1 MRKLLAFFN
10 SPVTKIALSVLL
22 LLICSRLFF
31 THFSS
36 DRSDQDQAQDQT
48 QQNSDIEKSSPV
60 PLAIEKDLTADLN
73 SNPATSEPAEQMVVI
88 ERTDWKLDQPLRT
101 QHTRLKNR
109 ADQGDLQAAY
119 SLAMNL
125 RFCAMAPL
133 DETDLDA
140 RLQQAYEYKDNGVAI
155 AEIKERYEFCAGIN
169 QQQRD
174 EFYLYLESAAKAGY
188 VPAQEEM
195 ATITPELF
203 MKLAGATELERSAYI
218 QKRQDFIQ
226 LQLFLLE
233 SASQHGSIKALI
245 TLSNMHHS
253 QNYGDH
259 GRAKSYAFN
268 LLILELADDNELQ
281 SRYSWFV
288 QRRQSELTP
297 EQIEQAQA
305 LSEQWLAM
313 IKANGTLYLQ

>member
-1 MRKLLAFFN
+1 MQKFLARSLVALLL
-10 SPVTKIALSVLL
+10 V
-22 LLICSRLFF
+22 LLICGGLFF
-31 THFSS
+31 IATNNST
-36 DRSDQDQAQDQT
+36 QT
-48 QQNSDIEKSSPV
+48 QQSSDIQEPSPT
-60 PLAIEKDLTADLN
+60 PLALELEVVTKPN
-73 SNPATSEPAEQMVVI
+73 SNPAAPEPAEQMVVI
-88 ERTDWKLDQPLRT
+88 ERTDWKLSQPLRT
-101 QHTRLKNR
+101 QLTRLKNR

-125 RFCAMAPL
+125 RFCGMAPL
-133 DETDLDA
+133 DETDLEA
-140 RLQQAYEYKDNGVAI
+140 RLQQAYQYKDDGVAI
-155 AEIKERYEFCAGIN
+155 ADIKERYEFCAGVD
-169 QQQRD
+169 QQQRA
-174 EFYLYLESAAKAGY
+174 EFYAYLENAAKAGY
-188 VPAQEEM
+188 VYAQEEI
-195 ATITPELF
+195 ATVTPELF
-203 MKLAGATELERSAYI
+203 MQLAGATELERGAYI

-226 LQLFLLE
+226 LQLSLLE

-245 TLSNMHHS
+245 TLSTMHHS
-253 QNYGDH
+253 QNYGEH

-313 IKANGTLYLQ
+313 IKANGTLYLP

>member
-1 MRKLLAFFN
+1 MRKLLA
-10 SPVTKIALSVLL
+10 LSLA
-22 LLICSRLFF
+22 LLICGGLFLIG
-31 THFSS
+31 TNNISTPSQIQQSS
-36 DRSDQDQAQDQT
+36 DIQEQSPASLPVEKAVVT
-48 QQNSDIEKSSPV
+48 QPHSSPAA
-60 PLAIEKDLTADLN
+60 P
-73 SNPATSEPAEQMVVI
+73 EPAEQMIVI
-88 ERTDWKLDQPLRT
+88 ERIDWKLVEPLRT

-133 DETDLDA
+133 DETDLEA
-140 RLQQAYEYKDNGVAI
+140 RLQQAYQYKDDGVAI
-155 AEIKERYEFCAGIN
+155 AEIKERYEFCEGIN

-174 EFYLYLESAAKAGY
+174 EFYFYLETAAKAGY
-188 VPAQEEM
+188 VYAQEEM
-195 ATITPELF
+195 ATVTPELF
-203 MKLAGATELERSAYI
+203 MQLAGATELERGAYI
-218 QKRQDFIQ
+218 QKRKDFIQ
-226 LQLFLLE
+226 LQLSLLE

-245 TLSNMHHS
+245 QLSNMHHS

-259 GRAKSYAFN
+259 GRAKSYALN
-268 LLILELADDNELQ
+268 QLILELADDNELQ

-297 EQIEQAQA
+297 EQIEQALV
-305 LSEQWLAM
+305 LSQQWLAI

>member
-1 MRKLLAFFN
+1 MRKLLAK
-10 SPVTKIALSVLL
+10 SLVALSLV
-22 LLICSRLFF
+22 LLICGGLFF
-31 THFSS
+31 IATNNSS
-36 DRSDQDQAQDQT
+36 T
-48 QQNSDIEKSSPV
+48 QPQQISDIQEPNPT
-60 PLAIEKDLTADLN
+60 PLALELEVVTQPN
-73 SNPATSEPAEQMVVI
+73 SNPAAPDPAEQMVVI

-101 QHTRLKNR
+101 QLTRLKNR

-125 RFCAMAPL
+125 RFCSMAPL
-133 DETDLDA
+133 DETDLEA
-140 RLQQAYEYKDNGVAI
+140 RLQQAYEYKDDGVAI
-155 AEIKERYEFCAGIN
+155 ADIKERYEFCEGIN

-174 EFYLYLESAAKAGY
+174 EFYAYLESAAKAGY

-195 ATITPELF
+195 ATITPEQF
-203 MKLAGATELERSAYI
+203 MQLTGSTELEREAYI
-218 QKRQDFIQ
+218 QKRNEFFQ
-226 LQLFLLE
+226 LQLSLLE
-233 SASQHGSIKALI
+233 SASLHGSIKALI

-253 QNYGDH
+253 QNYGEH

-297 EQIEQAQA
+297 EQIEQAHT
-305 LSEQWLAM
+305 LSQQWLAI